1 MTKGE
6 KEGKGKAGEKG
17 KKGPQEKKLKIE
29 DFVKKTRK
37 DLTGKIKEKYD
48 EKEAEQI
55 LGGKQLRGVLV
66 VLSWRAAGGKDE
78 DYFKALETA
87 AAVEGMHGSSLMLD
101 DIFDVDETRRD
112 KPTLWMAEGVG
123 KAVLDAHH
131 AITTSLDIVLNRGVD
146 IMRSVLGG
154 WDEAIEGEKKDI
166 GLVKKIGEQLLAKEP
181 IPEEIYFGLI
191 KKKSASLFSTA
202 AKSGAQVAEAPEE
215 VAKHLNDYG
224 ENLGMAYQIADDLT
238 DIKAGK
244 IEGAS
249 VIPLLIVAKGE
260 NAVRNKL
267 FSVLLGEKAKVGDFL
282 KDVDINPRDFLT
294 ENLKKYLKKAEE
306 IAESDLVPDGE
317 YKGMLKVFPK
327 IAVKGILKEGGVRV
341 KL

>member
-1 MTKGE
+1 MTKEKKKEEE
-6 KEGKGKAGEKG
+6 KE
-17 KKGPQEKKLKIE
+17 PQKKKLGIE

-37 DLTGKIKEKYD
+37 DLTGKIKEKYS
-48 EKEAEQI
+48 EKAAEQI

-78 DYFKALETA
+78 DYPKALETA

-154 WDEAIEGEKKDI
+154 WSDAIEGEKKDI

-181 IPEEIYFGLI
+181 IPEEVYFGLI

-202 AKSGAQVAEAPEE
+202 AKGGAQVAEAPEE
-215 VAKHLNDYG
+215 VTKHLSDYG

-244 IEGAS
+244 IEGAA
-249 VIPLLIVAKGE
+249 VIPLLVVAKGE

-282 KDVDINPRDFLT
+282 KDVDINPRDFLVT
-294 ENLKKYLKKAEE
+294 NLKKYLKKAEE
-306 IAESDLVPDGE
+306 LAGSDTIPESE
-317 YKGMLKVFPK
+317 YKNMLKEYAK
-327 IAVKGILKEGGVRV
+327 YATKGILKEGDVRV